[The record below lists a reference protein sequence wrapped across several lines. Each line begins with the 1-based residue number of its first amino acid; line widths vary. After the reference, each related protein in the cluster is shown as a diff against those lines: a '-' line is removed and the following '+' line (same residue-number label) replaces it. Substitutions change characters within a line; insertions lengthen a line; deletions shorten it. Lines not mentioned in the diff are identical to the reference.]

1 LSDELWIAE
10 PGAGANRAEPL
21 GLALGSLVCSHQFS
35 GRSAWTLAV
44 FDMSRRFQVTL
55 HGTGFS
61 VPVADG
67 DTIRGFYT
75 IRRVLADSP
84 QDAGRKAIATLQ
96 QEERYCGLVET
107 TERELGSRDGCRVR
121 LDSIGQLSWF
131 RWHISRHSPSFIFYS
146 DEKDG

>member
-1 LSDELWIAE
+1 MSTS
-10 PGAGANRAEPL
+10 PNQGAAPNRRLCL
-21 GLALGSLVCSHQFS
+21 GLVPWSFGFSKARARRSVSLTVS
-35 GRSAWTLAV
+35 RL
-44 FDMSRRFQVTL
+44 DMSRRFQVTL

-67 DTIRGFYT
+67 DSIRGFYT

-96 QEERYCGLVET
+96 QEERYRGLVET

-131 RWHISRHSPSFIFYS
+131 RWHLSRHSPSFICYS
-146 DEKDG
+146 DEKDD